1 MNRKY
6 LPIVL
11 ALFAILLF
19 PAYGFAERGIRIK
32 QNRLALVIGNGAYKS
47 APLKNPV
54 NDAKD
59 MASTLRNLGFDV
71 MHINNSD
78 RRRMEDTI
86 RQFGRRLRHGGVG
99 LFYYAGHGVQVDGR
113 NYLIPVDAKID
124 TESDVK
130 FEAVDAG
137 RVLGKMEDAENELN
151 IVILDACRDNPFA
164 RSFRTSSRGLARM
177 DAPKG
182 SIVVYATAPGYV
194 AADGTGRN
202 GIYTK
207 HLLKHITVPGLT
219 LEQVLKRVRVEVI
232 NETRDKQV
240 PWESSSLTGEFYFVI
255 EGKVTVTKRP
265 KTETS
270 MALEKEKERLESKRQ
285 ELERLKMEVE
295 GKKLDAEHERLKAEK
310 ERLEVASVP
319 TKPSHTAPASH
330 GAEIER
336 DGIYI
341 AYANGI
347 VRDTETG
354 LEWIAG
360 PDRDTTWND
369 AKSWVE
375 SLNIAGGGRR
385 MPAMDE
391 LSGLYTVGKGSRN
404 MTPLLKTTGRWVWSG
419 ETKDSSLA
427 WGFSFNV
434 GYRTWGY
441 RDTTYY
447 TRAFAV
453 RSRTAKSPAKLQYS
467 PPVYKSGEIGR
478 DGVYIAYANGIVRD
492 TNTGLEWKVGP
503 DKDTDWNEARSWV
516 QSLKLNGGG
525 WRMPTM
531 DELKGLYKKGVG
543 DRNITP
549 LLKTTGLAVWPG
561 MTKGRPSFWPF
572 SFYYGYKNWHSR
584 NVRAFAVRSQ
594 R

>member
-1 MNRKY
+1 MNKIY

-11 ALFAILLF
+11 ALFIILLF
-19 PAYGFAERGIRIK
+19 PAYGLAERGIRVK

-54 NDAKD
+54 NDASD

-71 MHINNSD
+71 MHINNAD

-86 RQFGRRLRHGGVG
+86 REFGRRLRHGGVG
-99 LFYYAGHGVQVDGR
+99 LFYYAGHGMQVDGR
-113 NYLIPVDAKID
+113 NYLIPVDAKVES
-124 TESDVK
+124 ESDVK

-164 RSFRTSSRGLARM
+164 RSFRSSSLGLARM

-182 SIVVYATAPGYV
+182 SLIAYATAPGYV

-207 HLLKHITVPGLT
+207 YLLKHITAPGLT

-270 MALEKEKERLESKRQ
+270 MALEEERERLESKRQ
-285 ELERLKMEVE
+285 ELERLKMEIE
-295 GKKLDAEHERLKAEK
+295 RKKLNAEHERLKAEK

-319 TKPSHTAPASH
+319 TKPSHTAPSSH
-330 GAEIER
+330 SA
-336 DGIYI
+336 
-341 AYANGI
+341 
-347 VRDTETG
+347 
-354 LEWIAG
+354 
-360 PDRDTTWND
+360 
-369 AKSWVE
+369 
-375 SLNIAGGGRR
+375 
-385 MPAMDE
+385 
-391 LSGLYTVGKGSRN
+391 
-404 MTPLLKTTGRWVWSG
+404 
-419 ETKDSSLA
+419 
-427 WGFSFNV
+427 
-434 GYRTWGY
+434 
-441 RDTTYY
+441 
-447 TRAFAV
+447 
-453 RSRTAKSPAKLQYS
+453 
-467 PPVYKSGEIGR
+467 EIGR

-492 TNTGLEWKVGP
+492 TKTGLEWIAGP
-503 DKDTDWNEARSWV
+503 DRNMTWNESKSWV
-516 QSLKLNGGG
+516 ESLNIDGGG

-531 DELKGLYKKGVG
+531 DEQEGLYRKGAG
-543 DRNITP
+543 SANMTP
-549 LLKTTGLAVWPG
+549 LLKTTGWFAWSG
-561 MTKGRPSFWPF
+561 ETKGSSSAWGFIFNTGRRGW
-572 SFYYGYKNWHSR
+572 YSR
-584 NVRAFAVRSQ
+584 SYSPGWRVFAVRS
-594 R
+594 RSDR